1 MISSC
6 IHVGY
11 NKIGHAV
18 DQCIFDLIEYMMSQM
33 VGLKFLSLAI
43 YEIVNLQF
51 LEELHTLLHFFK
63 QKNVVHAS
71 NVALGL
77 LFYKNMGWYRLA
89 FYPMPLANHHELL
102 KDYFRLFHKHNPEH
116 AMKTIT
122 YIETF
127 SVE

>member
-1 MISSC
+1 MHTCRI
-6 IHVGY
+6 Y

-63 QKNVVHAS
+63 QKKCCSCEQCCPGSLVLQKHGLVQAGFLSYAS
-71 NVALGL
+71 CKSPRTIEGL
-77 LFYKNMGWYRLA
+77 ISF
-89 FYPMPLANHHELL
+89 
-102 KDYFRLFHKHNPEH
+102 
-116 AMKTIT
+116 I
-122 YIETF
+122 
-127 SVE
+127 S

>member
-1 MISSC
+1 MKLWIYNFWKSS
-6 IHVGY
+6 ILFY
-11 NKIGHAV
+11 I
-18 DQCIFDLIEYMMSQM
+18 I
-33 VGLKFLSLAI
+33 
-43 YEIVNLQF
+43 
-51 LEELHTLLHFFK
+51 FK

>member
-1 MISSC
+1 
-6 IHVGY
+6 
-11 NKIGHAV
+11 
-18 DQCIFDLIEYMMSQM
+18 MMSQM

-43 YEIVNLQF
+43 YEIVNL
-51 LEELHTLLHFFK
+51 HFFK

-71 NVALGL
+71 NVASGL
-77 LFYKNMGWYRLA
+77 LFYRNMGWYRQA

-116 AMKTIT
+116 AMNSII
-122 YIETF
+122 YIDTF